1 MSSHKFEIR
10 KLTIGENLD
19 EAFKLFRHG
28 FWRFLFFQLLIYGPS
43 IAVFSFAVHSGGTLV
58 LEILET
64 GELPNAGTLIV
75 PLLLFFGAML
85 FIHGVVGPI
94 STVALTRG
102 VADTYLGRSFSV
114 GSILKNAISLAPQAI
129 AVGLGVVTLIACAYG
144 LPPLFL
150 GGGAFL
156 AMQESVFVGDFG
168 AIAVLVAATSL
179 GGLIGAGL
187 GSWVL
192 LRYSV
197 ALTTL
202 AVEGADVGA
211 TLKRSAEL
219 ARGHYGQA
227 LALFLIQVAFSTLG
241 GLLLSAIVPSPA
253 FEGIDPEELKALVPQ
268 LVRSQILSS
277 ILGQIAGMMV
287 GTYTIICW
295 TLFYFTLRCEKEG
308 FDLVYLA
315 ERLGAPKD

>member
-1 MSSHKFEIR
+1 MSTHKFEIR
-10 KLTIGENLD
+10 KLSIGENLD
-19 EAFKLFRHG
+19 ESFKLFRHG

-43 IAVFSFAVHSGGTLV
+43 IAVFSFAVSSGGGLL

-64 GELPNAGTLIV
+64 GELPDAGSLMA
-75 PLLLFFGAML
+75 PLFLFLGAML

-114 GSILKNAISLAPQAI
+114 GSILKNAISAAPQAI
-129 AVGLGVVTLIACAYG
+129 AVGLGVVLLIACAYG
-144 LPPLFL
+144 LPPLLL

-156 AMQESVFVGDFG
+156 AMQESILVGDFG
-168 AIAVLVAATSL
+168 AIAALIVATSI
-179 GGLIGAGL
+179 GGLAGAAL

-197 ALTTL
+197 ALTAL

-211 TLKRSAEL
+211 TLKRSVEL
-219 ARGHYGQA
+219 TRGYFGQA
-227 LALFLIQVAFSTLG
+227 LALFLIQIAFSTLG
-241 GLLLSAIVPSPA
+241 GLLLSAVVPSPS
-253 FEGIDPEELKALVPQ
+253 FEGLDPEELKALVPQ

-277 ILGQIAGMMV
+277 ILGQIAGMLV

-315 ERLGAPKD
+315 ERLGGPKE